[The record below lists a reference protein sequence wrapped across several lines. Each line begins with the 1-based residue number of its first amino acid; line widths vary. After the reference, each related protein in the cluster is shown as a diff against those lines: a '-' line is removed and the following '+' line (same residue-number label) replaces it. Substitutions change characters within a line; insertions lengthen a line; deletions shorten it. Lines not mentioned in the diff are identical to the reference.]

1 MTEMQFTACDQRRFL
16 ANFKINL
23 DFSHKKVY
31 NSGIEFVMIKIF

>member
-1 MTEMQFTACDQRRFL
+1 MTEKQFTAYDQRHFS

-31 NSGIEFVMIKIF
+31 DSSIEFVMIKKF

>member
-1 MTEMQFTACDQRRFL
+1 MTEKQFTVYNQRHIS

-31 NSGIEFVMIKIF
+31 NSIEFVMIKIF

>member
-1 MTEMQFTACDQRRFL
+1 MIEMQFTVYNQQHFS